1 MPSEEEIRRQMEAA
15 ADRAAKAATD
25 DLAEEFKALQDA
37 TIADLEKLKPK
48 VSDSEAYDK
57 LIVAVKEATAKNES
71 IAEFKN
77 RLQKLGSNVV
87 ALAKEVKGLLPPMI

>member
-15 ADRAAKAATD
+15 ADRAAKSATD
-25 DLAEEFKALQDA
+25 DLAGEFKALQAA

-48 VSDSEAYDK
+48 VSDPEAYDK
-57 LIVAVKEATAKNES
+57 NES
-71 IAEFKN
+71 SAEFKN